1 MPTLTLRRR
10 PLPLPPPTT
19 AWPVGV
25 PAALQRVYAARGIT
39 DAAAVEHRLARLL
52 PPQALGGIDAA
63 VALLADAIAA
73 DADILIAGDYD
84 CDGATGV
91 AVGVRGLRLLGARR
105 VRYAVPHRRVHGYGL
120 TPALV
125 ASLAPLPDLIVT
137 VDNGIASHAGI
148 IAARAGGAR
157 VIVTDHH
164 LPGPTL
170 PVADAIVNP
179 NLPGD
184 AFPSKALAGVG
195 VMFYLLLALRAALR
209 QRGAWAGQGEP
220 DLTELLDRVA
230 LGTVADLVPLDYN
243 NRVLVEA
250 GLRRIRG
257 GRACAGIGA
266 LIDVAGRRA
275 ATLTATDLGFAL
287 APRINAAGRMEDMRL
302 GIECLLG
309 DDPGVARE
317 QAAHLHAI
325 NAERREVQA
334 AMVADAEVMTAVAMI
349 GDGIAGVPDGLPSVT
364 LGGLPA
370 VVPQGPPSVVGVAL
384 FDPAWHA
391 GVVGLVAS
399 KLKESLHRPV
409 VAFAPAGDGSDELRG
424 SARSIPGFHV
434 RDALAT
440 VDARHPGLIRRF
452 GGHAM
457 AAGLSLR
464 AADFAR
470 FAHAFDAVARGLL
483 SDEALQPVLWTDGAL
498 QDGEFSLEL
507 ARALRDGGPWGQG
520 FPEPLFDNVFERVAW
535 RPLGEGH
542 WRLTLRA
549 TDGGDTLEAVM
560 FNAGPAAPPARL
572 RAAYQLGINEWQG
585 RERLQLLLRHVEA
598 A

>member
-1 MPTLTLRRR
+1 MPARTLRRR
-10 PLPLPPPTT
+10 PLPAATT
-19 AWPVGV
+19 AWPAGV
-25 PAALQRVYAARGIT
+25 PDALQRVYAARGIT
-39 DAAAVEHRLARLL
+39 DAAEVEHRLARLL
-52 PPQALGGIDAA
+52 PPQALGGLDAA

-91 AVGVRGLRLLGARR
+91 AVGMRGLRLLGARR

-125 ASLAPLPDLIVT
+125 ASLTPLPDLIVT

-148 IAARAGGAR
+148 LAARAGGAR

-170 PVADAIVNP
+170 PDADAIVNP

-209 QRGAWAGQGEP
+209 ERGAFAAQGEP
-220 DLTELLDRVA
+220 DLAELLDRVA

-250 GLRRIRG
+250 GLKRIRG

-266 LIDVAGRRA
+266 LIEVAGRRA

-302 GIECLLG
+302 GIECLLS
-309 DDPGVARE
+309 DDPDAARA
-317 QAAHLHAI
+317 QAARLQAI

-334 AMVADAEVMTAVAMI
+334 VMVADAETMTAGPAA
-349 GDGIAGVPDGLPSVT
+349 GDRVPWELPLVVPEGLPSVT
-364 LGGLPA
+364 
-370 VVPQGPPSVVGVAL
+370 GVAL

-391 GVVGLVAS
+391 GVVGLVAA

-434 RDALAT
+434 RDALAA
-440 VDARHPGLIRRF
+440 VDARHPGLILRF

-470 FAHAFDAVARGLL
+470 FAQAFDAVARELL

-549 TDGGDTLEAVM
+549 TDGGDPLEAVM

-572 RAAYQLGINEWQG
+572 RAGYQLGVNEWQG
-585 RERLQLLLRHVEA
+585 RERLQLLLRHVESA
-598 A
+598 

>member
-10 PLPLPPPTT
+10 PLPPMTT
-19 AWPVGV
+19 AWPAGV
-25 PAALQRVYAARGIT
+25 APALQRVYAARDIT
-39 DAAAVEHRLARLL
+39 DAGDIEHRLGRLL

-170 PVADAIVNP
+170 PEADAILNP

-209 QRGAWAGQGEP
+209 ERGAFAAQGEP
-220 DLTELLDRVA
+220 DLAELLDRVA

-250 GLRRIRG
+250 GLRRIRS

-266 LIDVAGRRA
+266 LIDVAGRCA

-302 GIECLLG
+302 GIECLLS
-309 DDPGVARE
+309 DDPDAARTH
-317 QAAHLHAI
+317 AARLQAI

-334 AMVADAEVMTAVAMI
+334 VMVADAEVMTAVAMI
-349 GDGIAGVPDGLPSVT
+349 GDGIAGVPDGLPSVAP
-364 LGGLPA
+364 GGL
-370 VVPQGPPSVVGVAL
+370 PSVVGVAL

-434 RDALAT
+434 RDALAA
-440 VDARHPGLIRRF
+440 VDARHPGLILRF

-464 AADFAR
+464 EADFAR
-470 FAHAFDAVARGLL
+470 FAQAFDAVARGLL
-483 SDEALQPVLWTDGAL
+483 SDAALQPVLWTDGGL
-498 QDGEFSLEL
+498 QGGEFSLEL

-520 FPEPLFDNVFERVAW
+520 FPEPLFENVFERVAW

-542 WRLTLRA
+542 WRLTLREV
-549 TDGGDTLEAVM
+549 DSGCTLEAVM
-560 FNAGPAAPPARL
+560 FNAGPAAPPVRL
-572 RAAYQLGINEWQG
+572 RAAYQLGVNEWQG
-585 RERLQLLLRHVEA
+585 RERLQLLLRHVESA
-598 A
+598 

>member
-1 MPTLTLRRR
+1 M
-10 PLPLPPPTT
+10 TT
-19 AWPVGV
+19 AWPAGV
-25 PAALQRVYAARGIT
+25 PAALQRVYAARGVT
-39 DAAAVEHRLARLL
+39 DAGDVEHRLARLL
-52 PPQALGGIDAA
+52 PPQALGGLDAA
-63 VALLADAIAA
+63 VTLLADAIAA

-91 AVGVRGLRLLGARR
+91 AVGVRGLRLLGALR

-125 ASLAPLPDLIVT
+125 ASLTPLPDLIVT

-148 IAARAGGAR
+148 AAARAGGVR

-170 PVADAIVNP
+170 PEADAIVNP

-195 VMFYLLLALRAALR
+195 VMFYLLLALRAGLR
-209 QRGAWAGQGEP
+209 ERGTWAAQGEP
-220 DLTELLDRVA
+220 DLAELLDRVA

-243 NRVLVEA
+243 NRVLVES

-266 LIDVAGRRA
+266 LIDIAGRRA

-302 GIECLLG
+302 GIECLLS
-309 DDPGVARE
+309 DDPDTARA
-317 QAAHLHAI
+317 QAARLQAI

-334 AMVADAEVMTAVAMI
+334 LMVADAQVMTAVDAI
-349 GDGIAGVPDGLPSVT
+349 GSGVAGAPWGLSLVAP
-364 LGGLPA
+364 GGLPL
-370 VVPQGPPSVVGVAL
+370 GVGVAL

-434 RDALAT
+434 RDALAA
-440 VDARHPGLIRRF
+440 VDARHPGLILRF

-464 AADFAR
+464 TVDFAR
-470 FAHAFDAVARGLL
+470 FAQAFDAVARGLL
-483 SDEALQPVLWTDGAL
+483 SDEALQPVLWTDGEL

-549 TDGGDTLEAVM
+549 TDGGGTLEAVM

-572 RAAYQLGINEWQG
+572 RAAYQL
-585 RERLQLLLRHVEA
+585 
-598 A
+598 

>member
-10 PLPLPPPTT
+10 PLPATT
-19 AWPVGV
+19 MTWPAGV
-25 PAALQRVYAARGIT
+25 PDALQRVYAARGIT
-39 DAAAVEHRLARLL
+39 GATEVEHRLARLL
-52 PPQALGGIDAA
+52 PPQALGGLDAA
-63 VALLADAIAA
+63 VALLADAIAT

-91 AVGVRGLRLLGARR
+91 AVGVRGLHLLGARR

-148 IAARAGGAR
+148 LAARAGGAR

-170 PVADAIVNP
+170 PDANAIVNP

-184 AFPSKALAGVG
+184 AFPGKSLAGVG
-195 VMFYLLLALRAALR
+195 VMFYLLLALRGGLR

-220 DLTELLDRVA
+220 DLAELLDRVA

-257 GRACAGIGA
+257 GRACAGISA
-266 LIDVAGRRA
+266 LIEVAGRRA

-302 GIECLLG
+302 GIECLLS
-309 DDPGVARE
+309 DDPDAARA
-317 QAAHLHAI
+317 QAARLQAI
-325 NAERREVQA
+325 NSERRELQGL
-334 AMVADAEVMTAVAMI
+334 MVADAEAMAAADAI
-349 GDGIAGVPDGLPSVT
+349 GGGMPGAP
-364 LGGLPA
+364 GGLPLA
-370 VVPQGPPSVVGVAL
+370 DGVAL

-391 GVVGLVAS
+391 GVVGLVAA
-399 KLKESLHRPV
+399 KLRESLHRPV

-434 RDALAT
+434 RDALAS
-440 VDARHPGLIRRF
+440 VDARHPGLILRF

-464 AADFAR
+464 VADFAR
-470 FAHAFDAVARGLL
+470 FAQAFDAVAHSLL
-483 SDEALQPVLWTDGAL
+483 SDEALQPVLWTDGEL

-549 TDGGDTLEAVM
+549 TDGGSALEAVM
-560 FNAGPAAPPARL
+560 FNAGPGVPPARL
-572 RAAYQLGINEWQG
+572 RAAYQLGVNEWQG
-585 RERLQLLLRHVEA
+585 RERLQLLLRHVEPA
-598 A
+598 

>member
-1 MPTLTLRRR
+1 MPALTLRRR
-10 PLPLPPPTT
+10 PLPPMTT
-19 AWPVGV
+19 AWPAGV
-25 PAALQRVYAARGIT
+25 PAALQRVYAARGVT
-39 DAAAVEHRLARLL
+39 DAGDVEHRLARLL
-52 PPQALGGIDAA
+52 PPQTLGGLDAA
-63 VALLADAIAA
+63 VTLLADAIAA

-105 VRYAVPHRRVHGYGL
+105 VRYAVPHRMVHGYGL

-148 IAARAGGAR
+148 AAARAGGAR

-170 PVADAIVNP
+170 PEADAIVNP

-195 VMFYLLLALRAALR
+195 VMFYLLLALRAGLR
-209 QRGAWAGQGEP
+209 ERGAFAAQGEP
-220 DLTELLDRVA
+220 DLAELLDRVA

-243 NRVLVEA
+243 NRVLVES

-257 GRACAGIGA
+257 GRACAGISA

-302 GIECLLG
+302 GIECLLS
-309 DDPGVARE
+309 DDPDTARA
-317 QAAHLHAI
+317 QAARLQAI

-334 AMVADAEVMTAVAMI
+334 LMVADAQVMTAVDAI
-349 GDGIAGVPDGLPSVT
+349 GSGVAGAPWGLSLVAP
-364 LGGLPA
+364 GGLPL
-370 VVPQGPPSVVGVAL
+370 GVGVAL
-384 FDPAWHA
+384 FDPAWHV

-409 VAFAPAGDGSDELRG
+409 VAFAPAGDGSGELRG

-434 RDALAT
+434 RDALAA
-440 VDARHPGLIRRF
+440 VDARHPGLILRF

-464 AADFAR
+464 TVDFAR
-470 FAHAFDAVARGLL
+470 FAQAFDAVARGLL
-483 SDEALQPVLWTDGAL
+483 SDETLQPVLWTDGEL

-549 TDGGDTLEAVM
+549 TDGGGTLEAVM

-572 RAAYQLGINEWQG
+572 RAAYQLGVNEWQG

>member
-1 MPTLTLRRR
+1 MTALMTLRRR
-10 PLPLPPPTT
+10 LLPPMTP
-19 AWPVGV
+19 AWPANM

-39 DAAAVEHRLARLL
+39 DAADVEHRLARLL
-52 PPQALGGIDAA
+52 PPQALGGLDAA

-105 VRYAVPHRRVHGYGL
+105 VCYAVPHRMVHGYGL

-148 IAARAGGAR
+148 AAARAGGAR
-157 VIVTDHH
+157 VIITDHH

-170 PVADAIVNP
+170 PDADAIVNP

-195 VMFYLLLALRAALR
+195 VMFYLLLALRVALR
-209 QRGAWAGQGEP
+209 ERGAFAAQGEP
-220 DLTELLDRVA
+220 DLAELLDRVA

-243 NRVLVEA
+243 NRVLVES

-302 GIECLLG
+302 GIECLLS
-309 DDPGVARE
+309 DDPDTARAH
-317 QAAHLHAI
+317 AARLHAI

-334 AMVADAEVMTAVAMI
+334 VMVADAETMTAGHAA
-349 GDGIAGVPDGLPSVT
+349 GDRVPWGLPLVAPW
-364 LGGLPA
+364 GLPL
-370 VVPQGPPSVVGVAL
+370 VTGVAL

-391 GVVGLVAS
+391 GVVGLVAA

-434 RDALAT
+434 RDALAA
-440 VDARHPGLIRRF
+440 VDAQHPGLILRF

-464 AADFAR
+464 ETDFAK
-470 FAHAFDAVARGLL
+470 FAQAFDTVARGLL
-483 SDEALQPVLWTDGAL
+483 SDEALQPVLWTDGGL

-542 WRLTLRA
+542 WRLTLREA
-549 TDGGDTLEAVM
+549 DSGCTLEAVM

-572 RAAYQLGINEWQG
+572 RASYQLGVNEWQG

-598 A
+598 V